1 MKRIFVASLLF
12 STLLCVNVYGY
23 DIRVDKQGWF
33 DDEFHWEMI
42 TDTDKYGTGMSGCG
56 RGLKVNGIIV
66 IPCQNYAMDT
76 VTIGNS
82 LYFKVKRSK
91 GEHYELF
98 DIVGERV
105 IPFKFNLIEKGGT
118 DGNLDGLYEFC
129 TIDDGIHR
137 QHLCDSKL
145 NLIKSGYDGYA
156 KRIDVEGYNGYFI
169 TIPSGTSG
177 TSELYDSNL
186 KLLKSGFSRASDK
199 KIEGRNETYLEL
211 TYHKDNGYE
220 QELYTT
226 DMKMVFPR
234 YRYLWQKNDS
244 QGNFQYW
251 HIEDCYGHKG
261 RLDKG
266 WNWIVSLDKGFSE
279 IYEETI
285 SGVNYYKCKR
295 GDYWGLFDTKFN
307 EVIPP
312 DYEDLDY
319 FAGTN
324 YVKFKLNGFWGV
336 MTLQGKV
343 TKTIIPTTRGYT
355 DISRYVKSQ
364 KRFTYEMNGYKG
376 ECNHLGQQVS
386 KIKVNTPNSTT
397 TAASSYS
404 SSSSSSNKSSSTS
417 SSSSRK
423 STSGN
428 TAQSKSSNTDPGL
441 KYAGTYTESPQGYHE
456 EAGRYTDGIGG
467 GFEKDVKIYDDKL
480 IVFGTECPFLRTS
493 GSWRI
498 YKDPII
504 LSGESFYYVDENFNM
519 KKVQRVPNPFGGGT
533 DTFTYSM
540 QKGSVKF
547 SILQNQSGGYGG
559 GTVSGGSGSS
569 GSTGHRCRLCN
580 GTGRKISQVHP
591 GNSTQTKWCNECR
604 KRGHTGHFHTNCDL
618 CGGSGWTK

>member
-1 MKRIFVASLLF
+1 MLF
-12 STLLCVNVYGY
+12 LTLLCVNVYGY
-23 DIRVDKQGWF
+23 DIRVDKQGWS

-82 LYFKVKRSK
+82 LYFKVKRSE

-105 IPFKFNLIEKGGT
+105 IPFKFDLIEKGGT

-129 TIDDGIHR
+129 TIDNGIHR
-137 QHLCDSKL
+137 QHLCDSKF

-211 TYHKDNGYE
+211 TYKDNGYE

-386 KIKVNTPNSTT
+386 KIKVNTPTTTTTSTSNST
-397 TAASSYS
+397 SSSKS
-404 SSSSSSNKSSSTS
+404 SSSSFSDNSSSDSSHLISFDYFKNPAGTKIKGKYTFTIEFKSDAVYFKLTNKKNGSSTTKTIYNFKLKELAYSATNNNIMVRFREGNKSHAFLFKKGYYDPVEHVETNLTTKQRTVTSYHQERENAHSVILSTLLFE
-417 SSSSRK
+417 
-423 STSGN
+423 T
-428 TAQSKSSNTDPGL
+428 TP
-441 KYAGTYTESPQGYHE
+441 TELFYDRLFE
-456 EAGRYTDGIGG
+456 ELSFYNGG
-467 GFEKDVKIYDDKL
+467 CKIKL
-480 IVFGTECPFLRTS
+480 I
-493 GSWRI
+493 
-498 YKDPII
+498 
-504 LSGESFYYVDENFNM
+504 DE
-519 KKVQRVPNPFGGGT
+519 
-533 DTFTYSM
+533 
-540 QKGSVKF
+540 
-547 SILQNQSGGYGG
+547 
-559 GTVSGGSGSS
+559 
-569 GSTGHRCRLCN
+569 
-580 GTGRKISQVHP
+580 
-591 GNSTQTKWCNECR
+591 
-604 KRGHTGHFHTNCDL
+604 
-618 CGGSGWTK
+618 